1 MDTIKF
7 IVILLFL
14 ISIYPFVIYPFL
26 IFLISR
32 IFKRKIE
39 TDPNF
44 EPEISILV
52 PVHNEER
59 NIEPLVE
66 AIKNSG
72 YPLSK
77 IQLIFGSDGSTDK
90 TNEIIQR
97 VAKENDFIDF
107 YLFPRK
113 GKNFVLNQLFSKA
126 KHNIVL
132 LVDADIRIPRGTIHN
147 IVKYFA
153 DPNVGGVL
161 TNLMIKRDEGSH
173 YNLEESNTH
182 QFLLNIRKWE
192 SDIYATVNN
201 TGPCYAIRKELF
213 VPIPNDRVCDDY
225 FILLKVVTAGKRM
238 VLAKEA
244 IVYDIR
250 ERDNVWKEYHRK
262 KRFSAGG
269 ISAILAVKELFKH
282 PYLLFLTF
290 SHKLLRWLS
299 PFFATIGLILLL
311 WFSDSQIQS
320 IIFSIIGL
328 FILLFL
334 LGIVN
339 LKFWKR
345 KLSVLVLPLYIMVSV
360 SGTVSGVIRALL
372 GKQNASWTLEGLEN

>member
-262 KRFSAGG
+262 KRSL
-269 ISAILAVKELFKH
+269 LAV
-282 PYLLFLTF
+282 YQRFL
-290 SHKLLRWLS
+290 LLRNFS
-299 PFFATIGLILLL
+299 SIHTCFF
-311 WFSDSQIQS
+311 
-320 IIFSIIGL
+320 
-328 FILLFL
+328 
-334 LGIVN
+334 
-339 LKFWKR
+339 
-345 KLSVLVLPLYIMVSV
+345 
-360 SGTVSGVIRALL
+360 
-372 GKQNASWTLEGLEN
+372 